1 MSDPNDKSAK
11 PSPKVDLSGRQL
23 GDFRLLRR
31 LGRGA
36 MAEVYLAEQCLLRR
50 KVAVKILKPEL
61 AEDETYLKRFQ
72 REAQAAASLV
82 HANIVQIHEV
92 GHRDAFHFIVQEYVE
107 GQNLHQWLTRSGPAD
122 LPHALSIIRQAAAAL
137 AKAAEHGV
145 VHRDIKPENILL
157 TRSGE
162 VKVADFGLAQVARE
176 GEAPD
181 LTQVGITMGTPLYM
195 SPEQVEGASLDPRS
209 DIYSLGV
216 TCYHMLAGSPPFSS
230 DTALGV
236 AVQHLKKEPDKLENL
251 RPDLP
256 AALCRMV
263 HRMLAKDPADRY
275 QSARDLLRDL
285 RRLQQEHF
293 SDDWPEDLPGW
304 ESEGL
309 ESSADP
315 NGQRTKE
322 LDGLMKT
329 AAMERTRPRSKGLL
343 VAALAATFLIGGA
356 VAWLVT
362 RDGFLLA
369 DIQTIS
375 PRIEKQ
381 ETARQQYLSASRIG
395 TEEAWRSVIEYF
407 PDKYPS
413 LAAKRELARIY
424 LHQGNYADA
433 LEIFDELAAV
443 GEIDPRLQAYGLAG
457 RYGVLTLQG
466 RYDESAEVLGKL
478 EPLRDQLQDAEMRE
492 MLDYAIKKNRSKLDQ
507 RTSEQWEEWL
517 AEQFEQAD

>member
-11 PSPKVDLSGRQL
+11 PSPEVDLSGRQL

-36 MAEVYLAEQCLLRR
+36 MAEVYLAEQRLLRR

-61 AEDETYLKRFQ
+61 AKDETYLKRFQ

-107 GQNLHQWLTRSGPAD
+107 GQNLHQWLTRNGPAD
-122 LPHALSIIRQAAAAL
+122 LPHALSIIRQAASAL

-162 VKVADFGLAQVARE
+162 VKVADFGLAQVVRE

-195 SPEQVEGASLDPRS
+195 SPEQVEGALLDPRS

-236 AVQHLKKEPDKLENL
+236 AVQHLKKEPNTLENL

-256 AALCRMV
+256 VALCRMV

-275 QSARDLLRDL
+275 QSARELLRDL

-293 SDDWPEDLPGW
+293 SDDWPEDLPDWG
-304 ESEGL
+304 SEGL
-309 ESSADP
+309 ELSSDSHA
-315 NGQRTKE
+315 QRTKQLE
-322 LDGLMKT
+322 GLMKT
-329 AAMERTRPRSKGLL
+329 GAMKRTRTRGKRLL

-356 VAWLVT
+356 VAWLIV

-369 DIQTIS
+369 DAQTMP
-375 PRIEKQ
+375 PRIEQ
-381 ETARQQYLSASRIG
+381 RETALQQYMSASRIG
-395 TEEAWRSVIEYF
+395 SEEAWRSVIEYF
-407 PDKYPS
+407 PDRS
-413 LAAKRELARIY
+413 FSRAAKQQLARIY
-424 LHQGNYADA
+424 LRQGNYADA
-433 LEIFDELAAV
+433 LKIFDELAAA
-443 GEIDPRLQAYGLAG
+443 GDIDPRLQAYGLAG

-466 RYDESAEVLGKL
+466 RFDESAEVLEELLPIRNDLK
-478 EPLRDQLQDAEMRE
+478 DAEMGE
-492 MLDYAIKKNRSKLDQ
+492 MLDYAIKKNQSKLDQ
-507 RTSEQWEEWL
+507 RTSEQWEKWFREEWST
-517 AEQFEQAD
+517 E

>member
-1 MSDPNDKSAK
+1 MSKPNEKPAK
-11 PSPKVDLSGRQL
+11 RSPKSDLSGRQL

-50 KVAVKILKPEL
+50 KVAVKVLNPEL
-61 AEDETYLKRFQ
+61 AEDGTYLKRFQ
-72 REAQAAASLV
+72 REAQAAASLI

-92 GHRDAFHFIVQEYVE
+92 GHREEFHFIAQEYVQ
-107 GQNLHQWLTRSGPAD
+107 GQNLHQWLNRSGPAD
-122 LPHALSIIRQAAAAL
+122 LPHALSIMRQAASAL
-137 AKAAEHGV
+137 AKAAEQGV

-162 VKVADFGLAQVARE
+162 VKVADFGLAQVVRE

-195 SPEQVEGASLDPRS
+195 SPEQVEGISLDPRS

-236 AVQHLKKEPDKLENL
+236 AVQHLKKQPAALENL

-256 AALCRMV
+256 AALCRIV
-263 HRMLAKDPADRY
+263 HRMLVKDPAGRY
-275 QSARDLLRDL
+275 QSAKELLRDL

-293 SDDWPEDLPGW
+293 AEGWPEDLPGW
-304 ESEGL
+304 DSEGFESEG
-309 ESSADP
+309 DP
-315 NGQRTKE
+315 LGQQTRQ

-329 AAMERTRPRSKGLL
+329 AAFERTRTRSKGLL
-343 VAALAATFLIGGA
+343 AVALAATFLMGGA

-362 RDGFLLA
+362 RDDFLLA
-369 DIQTIS
+369 DVQAMS
-375 PRIEKQ
+375 SGVERR
-381 ETARQQYLSASRIG
+381 ETALQQYMSASRVG

-407 PDKYPS
+407 PGS
-413 LAAKRELARIY
+413 SFSRAAEKQLARIY
-424 LHQGNYADA
+424 LHQGNYDRA
-433 LEIFDELAAV
+433 LAIFDELAAAS
-443 GEIDPRLQAYGLAG
+443 EIDPRLQAYGLAG

-466 RYDESAEVLGKL
+466 RYDESAEVLERL
-478 EPLRDQLQDAEMRE
+478 LPIRDDLQDAEMQE
-492 MLDYAIKKNRSKLDQ
+492 MLDYAIQRNQSKLDQ
-507 RTSEQWEEWL
+507 SVSEQWEEWFTKL
-517 AEQFEQAD
+517 QQAD